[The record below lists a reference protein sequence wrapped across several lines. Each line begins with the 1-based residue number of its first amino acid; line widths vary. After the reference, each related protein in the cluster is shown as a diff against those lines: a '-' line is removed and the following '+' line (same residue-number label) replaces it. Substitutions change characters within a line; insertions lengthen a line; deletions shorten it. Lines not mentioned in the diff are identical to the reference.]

1 LKIYTYVIPPI
12 EYPQTTNPEFEMKVV
27 RLLLFL
33 VGFHL
38 VHSQSFLSAISAYP
52 QLSNFTN
59 LMKMNFTLAESLLN
73 TSLVGG
79 EQTILVPSNTAFTKY
94 QQTTGKPF
102 QSSGPKHIQTTLQ
115 YHTLNASL
123 TSAILAQKPDIVLS
137 TQLTDPKY
145 DLIANT
151 TNTNSNLNVKGQALY
166 ISSTGSLNNSLSA
179 SVTSGLGSIGKIHIV
194 DGTWSCGKFQIVD
207 S

>member
-1 LKIYTYVIPPI
+1 
-12 EYPQTTNPEFEMKVV
+12 MKVV
-27 RLLLFL
+27 RLLLL
-33 VGFHL
+33 LAGFHL

-52 QLSNFTN
+52 QLSDFTN
-59 LMKMNFTLAESLLN
+59 LMKINPTLAQSLLN

-94 QQTTGKPF
+94 QQTTGHPF
-102 QSSGPKHIQTTLQ
+102 QSRGPKHIQTTLQ

-123 TSAILAQKPDIVLS
+123 TSAILAQQPDIVIS

-145 DLIANT
+145 DLIASTANT
-151 TNTNSNLNVKGQALY
+151 NLNVKGQVLY
-166 ISSTGSLNNSLSA
+166 ISSTGSPDNPSTA
-179 SVTSGLGSIGKIHIV
+179 SVNSGLGSIGKMHVV
-194 DGTWSCGKFQIVD
+194 DGTWSGGTFQIVD